1 MRILTRLKLGTATAA
16 TAAATLA
23 LLFVCAIPSVTPA
36 QQLGAAPTPAA
47 EITRLG
53 ELMYRDGLLPS
64 GEPMKA
70 MIRGDVEVDG
80 TSFSCVSCH
89 LRSGIGSVEG
99 QILSPPTTGNKLFKS
114 YYQYNPTSPD
124 EQKSK
129 KSMMDNPSAKPLF
142 RPAYDDA
149 ALAVAIVDGVNPA
162 GRQLNA
168 VMPRYMLDVRDM
180 AIMTSYLKTLSAE
193 VSPGVTPEEISFATV
208 IAGDVPAAE
217 RTEMLAIVQGII
229 NLHNS
234 KAKVKNRYLNYGTS
248 TKAAPF
254 NYPNFTL
261 TTWELKGPPA
271 TWRQQLDTYYRQ
283 KPVFALL
290 GGLSASDWQP
300 MHEFSEQNKIPCL
313 LPITDLPVI
322 SATDWYTLYF
332 NKGAYQEGETA
343 ARHLLLADRPAP
355 AAPVVQVIE
364 DSPVSRAAAAG
375 FSDVWKEK
383 GQTPLVTVA
392 LAAGEKITTA
402 RLQELVSREKPAA
415 ILLWTASGTL
425 QALDGFARNST
436 PAVTFYVATALLKG
450 DIFSLSENVRGVTN
464 IIWPYRIDEGVA
476 PFHVNARGWLK
487 KQQVPTGQSRIS
499 TRLYA
504 LAKVLLE
511 PFQVVKRDFNP
522 AGRGSGLVIMEE
534 QSEMMMHVKRNYFR
548 DYLLDVIGMMA
559 DTDSL
564 DYERISFGP
573 GQRYVSK
580 GCYITRLSPG
590 PQPRLLK
597 QSDWVIH

>member
-1 MRILTRLKLGTATAA
+1 MLILPRLKFGTAQLLAA
-16 TAAATLA
+16 LATLS
-23 LLFVCAIPSVTPA
+23 LLSVCAIPSTTFG
-36 QQLGAAPTPAA
+36 QQEVPPAPTA
-47 EITRLG
+47 ETIRLG
-53 ELMYRDGLLPS
+53 EQMYRDGLLPS

-70 MIRGDVEVDG
+70 MIRGDVEVNG

-99 QILSPPTTGNKLFKS
+99 QILSPPTTGNKLYKP
-114 YYQYNPTSPD
+114 YYQYNPPPPD
-124 EQKSK
+124 EQKSR
-129 KSMMDNPSAKPLF
+129 KSMMDSPSAKPLY
-142 RPAYDDA
+142 RSAYDDA
-149 ALAVAIVDGVNPA
+149 LLAAAIVDGVNPS
-162 GRQLNA
+162 GRPLNA

-180 AIMTSYLKTLSAE
+180 AIMISYLKSLSAE
-193 VSPGVTPEEISFATV
+193 VSPGVTPEEIHFATV
-208 IAGDVPAAE
+208 IAGDVPEAE
-217 RTEMLAIVQGII
+217 RTELLAILQGII

-234 KAKVKNRYLNYGTS
+234 KAKIKNRYLNYGTT

-254 NYPNFTL
+254 NYPRFTL
-261 TTWELKGPPA
+261 ATWELKGPPA
-271 TWRQQLDTYYRQ
+271 TWRLQLETYYRQ

-290 GGLSASDWQP
+290 GGLSSSDWQP

-313 LPITDLPVI
+313 LPMTDLPVV

-332 NKGAYQEGETA
+332 NKGAYQEGEA
-343 ARHLLLADRPAP
+343 AAHHLLLTERPSQS
-355 AAPVVQVIE
+355 APVVQIIE
-364 DSPVSRAAAAG
+364 DSPVGRAASAG
-375 FSDVWKEK
+375 FTEIWKEK
-383 GQTPLVTVA
+383 GNAPLVTVM
-392 LAAGEKITTA
+392 LAAGEKISAA
-402 RLQELVSREKPAA
+402 RLQELSVREKPAA

-425 QALDGFARNST
+425 QALDAFAGSSAPT
-436 PAVTFYVATALLKG
+436 VPFYVASALLKG
-450 DIFSLSENVRGVTN
+450 DIFSIPEKIRGVTN
-464 IIWPYRIDEGVA
+464 ITWPYRIEEGAA
-476 PFHVNARGWLK
+476 PFHVNARAWLK
-487 KQQVPTGQSRIS
+487 KQQIPAGPGRIS
-499 TRLYA
+499 TRSYA
-504 LAKVLLE
+504 LTKVLLE

-522 AGRGSGLVIMEE
+522 AGRGNGLVIMEE

-597 QSDWVIH
+597 QSGWVIH